1 MEDWLARMNSD
12 EIYGNPHR
20 EVLPHVVKFSGGR
33 SSGMLLKIFLDRGW
47 LKAERGDVI
56 IFNNTSAEHPA
67 TYEFTRQCASYAEQ
81 EFGVPFFWIEF
92 ATYEDVYGGDWTRSP
107 TFRLVNR
114 DPHSKSNPDGYHWR
128 GETFE
133 ELVSYQGFLPSRTT
147 RTCTAHLKLEITSR
161 FLAEWFAGKK
171 ETLHRGH
178 FYGSAQVTDKSLIDR
193 HVASRGNLSSKE
205 LLSRRRFMRNQPFA
219 RETQRFTEFTDAP
232 LRHEE
237 NDDLVRKSLG
247 DYTTITGTNAIQ
259 FLSLIGL
266 RNDER
271 SRVYRV
277 MARNHE
283 APESK
288 GRRGTYVLEGETILT
303 PLNTLQVTK
312 TDVCEYWSQQSWN
325 LTIPDEVNLSNCV
338 FCFNKGSAE
347 LARISDRIAQL
358 DQQLPTNLRSVQGTP
373 SDINWWVELEDK
385 YRRTAAN
392 RKSDDPNET
401 VQIGMW
407 GVNSRTSYVSI
418 RDTKPSDLI
427 ATEPASA
434 IPCDCTD

>member
-1 MEDWLARMNSD
+1 MDDWLSRMKAG
-12 EIYGNPHR
+12 EIYGSPRR
-20 EVLPHVVKFSGGR
+20 EELPHVMKFSGGR
-33 SSGMLLKIFLDRGW
+33 SSGMLLKLFLDKGW
-47 LKAERGDVI
+47 LKASRGDVV

-67 TYEFTRQCASYAEQ
+67 TYEFTRQCAAYAEQ
-81 EFGVPFFWIEF
+81 EHGIPFFWIEF

-114 DPHSKSNPDGYHWR
+114 EPQSDSNPSGYHWK
-128 GETFE
+128 GEAFE

-161 FLAEWFAGKK
+161 FLAEWFSGKT

-178 FYGSAQVTDKSLIDR
+178 FHGAAQVTDSSLITR
-193 HVASRGNLSSKE
+193 HQAARGNLSSEE
-205 LLSRRRFMRNQPFA
+205 LLSRRRYVRSRPFA
-219 RETQRFTEFTDAP
+219 RETQRFCEFTDTK
-232 LRHEE
+232 LQHEANE
-237 NDDLVRKSLG
+237 ELTRKSLG
-247 DYTTITGTNAIQ
+247 DYTTTSGVNAIQ

-277 MARNHE
+277 MARNHKSLG
-283 APESK
+283 SK
-288 GRRGTYVLEGETILT
+288 SRSGTYVLEGETILT

-312 TDVCEYWSQQSWN
+312 TDVCEYWSDQDWN
-325 LTIPDEVNLSNCV
+325 LAIPDEVNLSNCV

-347 LARISDRIAQL
+347 LARTSARITQL
-358 DQQLPTNLRSVQGTP
+358 DQQLPPNLRSVPKTP
-373 SDINWWVELEDK
+373 SDINWWVELESK

-392 RKSDDPNET
+392 KKSKDPSDT

-407 GVNSRTSYVSI
+407 GVNSKTSYLSI

-427 ATEPASA
+427 AVDPANT